1 MYGELKFVDENSVEK
16 SPDSVQ
22 QTPDGSSGA
31 GSKSFTTG
39 SNSGG
44 GGGKTGGGGGS
55 GGSGGRKTGGS
66 TWTIGQG
73 SPQAPETSHPVACH
87 HLIVKW
93 STQTKRFSQTDHST
107 GHVLFSLNRGQTWRR
122 GI

>member
-44 GGGKTGGGGGS
+44 GGGKTGGGS

-73 SPQAPETSHPVACH
+73 SPQAPETSHPVAMP
-87 HLIVKW
+87 
-93 STQTKRFSQTDHST
+93 SPDQTKRFSQTDHSS